1 MKRFISILLTL
12 AMLPIMACSAEDK
25 ESSYKDFFE
34 KDKIFDIRIDIDEN
48 DLQDMYDYPT
58 NEEYHIADIAING
71 VKAENAG
78 IRTKG
83 NMTLSS
89 TARSDSDRYSFRIKF
104 DKYVKGQTLL
114 GLDELCLNSGYSDPS
129 YMREY
134 LHYEILREMGM
145 KTADTAFCNVY
156 INGELSGFYLAV
168 EGLDDTF
175 LEDSFGKDYKNGNFY
190 KMDEG
195 SSLAYKEDENYTYAD
210 LKSGNDTDLT
220 SFKEFIKKLND
231 IPDGEKG
238 DIESFLDVDSAL
250 IYIASNTV
258 LCNYDSYN
266 GNMHHNFYL
275 YENEDG
281 IFTVVP
287 WDFNMSFGGFGGVN
301 SNIGID
307 TPFISG
313 SLETLPLIGKLLS
326 VPEYKEKYYDYIK
339 QIMKIL
345 EGFEDRVSELKT
357 LLTPY
362 VKNDPTSFYTFEDFD
377 KATTK
382 QDKSDEETKMPDTE
396 KIPEDGKDTDH
407 KERMGRGGGMF
418 GGNSSI
424 INCVL
429 DRVSNINAQF
439 SGEADKVTEV
449 KDDFGKKGFNGEDRP
464 QPPEGFDPEDMKSFF
479 KDFDPS
485 NMMPPE
491 GFDPKNRP
499 LNGERPDKGF
509 GGKFEGGMFEQKNS
523 SSVIR
528 VHTDGH
534 ITKFDTDP
542 VIEND
547 TTLVGFRA
555 ILEALGAEVEWNE
568 ESRTVTAVKDD
579 TTIVLTIDSD
589 TALVNGNAKSLLAAP
604 RIIGSST
611 MVPVRFI
618 SEQLGMKVGWDEKA
632 RLITITS
639 K

>member
-1 MKRFISILLTL
+1 MKKFISILLSL
-12 AMLPIMACSAEDK
+12 AMLPITACSAE
-25 ESSYKDFFE
+25 ESKITYKSFFE
-34 KDKIFDIRIDIDEN
+34 KDKIIEIQIDIDEN

-58 NEEYHIADIAING
+58 NEEYHAADITING

-83 NMTLSS
+83 NMTLTS

-156 INGELSGFYLAV
+156 INGELSGFYLAA

-175 LEDSFGKDYKNGNFY
+175 LEENFGKDYKNGNFY

-210 LKSGNDTDLT
+210 LKVGKDTDLT
-220 SFKEFIKKLND
+220 SFKEFIKKLNNA
-231 IPDGEKG
+231 PDGKKG

-287 WDFNMSFGGFGGVN
+287 WDFNMSFGGFGGAN

-326 VPEYKEKYYDYIK
+326 VSEYKEKYYDYIK
-339 QIMKIL
+339 QIVKIL
-345 EGFEDRVSELKT
+345 ENFEDRVAELKAII
-357 LLTPY
+357 TPY

-377 KATTK
+377 KATSK
-382 QDKSDEETKMPDTE
+382 QEKSEEETKPDTE
-396 KIPEDGKDTDH
+396 KAPEDISDADP
-407 KERMGRGGGMF
+407 KERMEHKSGMF
-418 GGNSSI
+418 GGNSSV

-429 DRVSNINAQF
+429 DRVSNIKAQF
-439 SGEADKVTEV
+439 DGKADKVTEV
-449 KDDFGKKGFNGEDRP
+449 KDGFGKKDFNGEGRP
-464 QPPEGFDPEDMKSFF
+464 QPLEGFDPDGMSPPFGDFDPSNMTPPEGFDPTDR
-479 KDFDPS
+479 
-485 NMMPPE
+485 PP
-491 GFDPKNRP
+491 
-499 LNGERPDKGF
+499 NGERPEKGF
-509 GGKFEGGMFEQKNS
+509 GGKFEGGMFGQQTG

-528 VHTDGH
+528 VHTYGH
-534 ITKFDTDP
+534 IIKFDTDP

-555 ILEALGAEVEWNE
+555 ILEALGAEVKWNE
-568 ESRTVTAVKDD
+568 ESRTVTAVKEN
-579 TTIVLTIDSD
+579 TTIVLTIDSN
-589 TALVNGNAKSLLAAP
+589 TALVNGETKSLLAAP

-618 SEQLGMKVGWDEKA
+618 SEQLGMKVGWDEKT